1 MPSTVAAVPRDARYC
16 RSVRYHAM
24 PSTDAVYG
32 ATRRAAYNR
41 SLQAYHLLRGQPGL
55 SAAPFMLTLLP
66 FMEAKLPF
74 MPALLPFMGK
84 TLLFMLVLPPFREV
98 VPPLLLV
105 LLRFVDPIL
114 LFTEALTCVGAV
126 WARVPCDL
134 AGLPRGDETASRTRV
149 PLFPSRDTLLQ
160 PRFVPRTRLF
170 MVAVRL
176 FMDAMLPSMLVLV
189 LAVRRPSVPLFCL
202 SRDSPRLQS
211 RVVPPTCVTVYALC
225 NVRY

>member
-1 MPSTVAAVPRDARYC
+1 MQIDVEGWEEAVITGKLCLYYAMPGTDIAYSAMPGTDIEYSAKRCPVL
-16 RSVRYHAM
+16 SQQYHAM
-24 PSTDAVYG
+24 PGTV
-32 ATRRAAYNR
+32 AAYGTTR
-41 SLQAYHLLRGQPGL
+41 CPVLTQCTGLPGALRTIAAYKPTIYFEDNQ
-55 SAAPFMLTLLP
+55 
-66 FMEAKLPF
+66 AKLPF

-160 PRFVPRTRLF
+160 PS
-170 MVAVRL
+170 A
-176 FMDAMLPSMLVLV
+176 
-189 LAVRRPSVPLFCL
+189 SVYGCNAAIYAGAGS
-202 SRDSPRLQS
+202 SR
-211 RVVPPTCVTVYALC
+211 
-225 NVRY
+225 